1 MDRTWRLVGREK
13 GSKEGLEMVREL
25 WMSSVTRGDFRTEA
39 RTREEESGAGA
50 ETGRGSGWRL
60 GRSSRRLPEPP
71 PWGRPGSRRKHEND
85 SEEALVSG
93 ERRVWLVRMSSSAE
107 SWKDWN
113 DPEPSITEGAEHPRP
128 QRCLG
133 QWQRLLLQASI
144 ITTRLDL
151 DLDLT
156 VPGESSAACIDP
168 VLSPKCHASALCPAK
183 TQAVIS
189 KSAFLRAV
197 YIHFPD
203 TCCRAHARGMGRYSR
218 KYQRMQ
224 AWSPAP
230 FPRRL
235 QRGRGFDRTS
245 WTRRTSN
252 RQMR

>member
-13 GSKEGLEMVREL
+13 GSKEGLEVVREL

-50 ETGRGSGWRL
+50 ETGRGSGWRP

-189 KSAFLRAV
+189 EKRIPSGGLHSLPRHVLPCA
-197 YIHFPD
+197 
-203 TCCRAHARGMGRYSR
+203 CARHGKVQPQIPKDAGLVASPISPPLAEG
-218 KYQRMQ
+218 QRV
-224 AWSPAP
+224 
-230 FPRRL
+230 
-235 QRGRGFDRTS
+235 
-245 WTRRTSN
+245 
-252 RQMR
+252 